1 MIIFQHFSTAI
12 GVTPTPF
19 RELTDWSIDHLHLTR
34 SRSGNRYVIAAV
46 DRFSK
51 YLVCQPVESLSQQTC
66 ASFLRLLFTL
76 FPDAASVYGDNAF
89 DNVVCDKICKE
100 NNVQL
105 DYTAS
110 NNSRSNNVE
119 RQNGTIRPL
128 LDRHLK
134 AENGHPDDWDL
145 YLPRICQAYNQ
156 TQQCRA
162 TKWNDS
168 AAAWSPSQCR
178 KRPSR
183 WLGFISTT
191 HLPGIQPDSSRHH
204 KNISVPLG
212 SQQNTHTTNRT
223 IQYRIP
229 RYTQSAGTH
238 TSTQLKKQI
247 FCTNFRQNPH
257 LTTWYRNS
265 HPLQCQ
271 IYADSCQN
279 STRLRL
285 HCENTEIW
293 QRSLQRHTRGKT
305 SYFGNYPREQH
316 DFIQIRISCR

>member
-156 TQQCRA
+156 TPHVT
-162 TKWNDS
+162 TKI
-168 AAAWSPSQCR
+168 SPYRLVLNKIPTLLTEQ
-178 KRPSR
+178 
-183 WLGFISTT
+183 FSTESLDT
-191 HLPGIQPDSSRHH
+191 LRVQVH
-204 KNISVPLG
+204 
-212 SQQNTHTTNRT
+212 
-223 IQYRIP
+223 
-229 RYTQSAGTH
+229 
-238 TSTQLKKQI
+238 
-247 FCTNFRQNPH
+247 
-257 LTTWYRNS
+257 
-265 HPLQCQ
+265 
-271 IYADSCQN
+271 
-279 STRLRL
+279 TRLRSSKNKYSAQISDKIRIL
-285 HCENTEIW
+285 PHGTEIHI
-293 QRSLQRHTRGKT
+293 RYSAKSTPIRAKILQDFGFTAKIQKYDKGRYSVIRVAKRHIFEIIHVNNMILSRFAFRVDKM
-305 SYFGNYPREQH
+305 
-316 DFIQIRISCR
+316 